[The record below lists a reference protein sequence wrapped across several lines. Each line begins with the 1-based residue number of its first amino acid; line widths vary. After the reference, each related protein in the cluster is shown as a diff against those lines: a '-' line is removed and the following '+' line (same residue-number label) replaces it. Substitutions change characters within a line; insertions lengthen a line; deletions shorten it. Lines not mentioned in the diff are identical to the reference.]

1 MMETESL
8 LPRENL
14 PTMGSPTTAL
24 WKRAIGSLDAMTMV
38 STVLA
43 DRASLTDEQQREL
56 SAALH
61 TEVRNLAAAL
71 KEVRLLEASSITKP

>member
-1 MMETESL
+1 
-8 LPRENL
+8 
-14 PTMGSPTTAL
+14 
-24 WKRAIGSLDAMTMV
+24 MTMV